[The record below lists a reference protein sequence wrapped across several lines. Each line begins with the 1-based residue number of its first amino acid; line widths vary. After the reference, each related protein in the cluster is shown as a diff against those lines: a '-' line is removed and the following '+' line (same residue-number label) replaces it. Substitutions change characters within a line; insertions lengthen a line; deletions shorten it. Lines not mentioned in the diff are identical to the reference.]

1 MFRGLLFKAE
11 LLKPVLEIKKNVTKT
26 FPGVKALDDVCLSIY
41 EGEIHTLL
49 GENGAGKSTLM
60 NVLNGLYKPDK
71 GKIYIDGKHKIFM
84 SPKDSIKAKIG
95 MVHQH
100 FMLVKNHTV
109 LENILLSVEGLK
121 SIFNKKKLSAS
132 RWRISS
138 SASIW
143 I

>member
-1 MFRGLLFKAE
+1 MRS
-11 LLKPVLEIKKNVTKT
+11 KNVTKT

-100 FMLVKNHTV
+100 FMLVKKPYC
-109 LENILLSVEGLK
+109 S
-121 SIFNKKKLSAS
+121 
-132 RWRISS
+132 
-138 SASIW
+138 
-143 I
+143 